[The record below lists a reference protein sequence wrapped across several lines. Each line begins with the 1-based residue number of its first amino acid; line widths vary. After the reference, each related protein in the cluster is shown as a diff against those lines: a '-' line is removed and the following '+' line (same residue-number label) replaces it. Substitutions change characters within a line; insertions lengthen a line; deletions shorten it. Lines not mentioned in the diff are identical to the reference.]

1 MSLETKNELL
11 DRLCS
16 ILGGRVA
23 EEIFFG
29 RITTGAYDDL
39 KKAYE
44 LAFTLVTK
52 YGMSEKLGYVG
63 YIENDYNKSY
73 SDATNKL
80 IDDEIKRLIDEA
92 TDRTRLL
99 LTEHKDLIGSLA
111 EKLLEKETL
120 DLK

>member
-16 ILGGRVA
+16 ILGGRVS
-23 EEIFFG
+23 EELFFSK
-29 RITTGAYDDL
+29 ITTGAYDDL

-52 YGMSEKLGYVG
+52 YGMSDKLGYVG
-63 YIENDYNKSY
+63 YIESEYSKTY

-92 TDRTRLL
+92 TERTR
-99 LTEHKDLIGSLA
+99 
-111 EKLLEKETL
+111 
-120 DLK
+120 

>member
-1 MSLETKNELL
+1 MSLETKGELL
-11 DRLCS
+11 DRLCT

-23 EEIFFG
+23 EELFFS

-63 YIENDYNKSY
+63 YMENEYSKTY

-92 TDRTRLL
+92 TERTREI
-99 LTEHKDLIGSLA
+99 LTDK
-111 EKLLEKETL
+111 K
-120 DLK
+120 